1 MANRTEPVILLV
13 EDYDD
18 TRYMMKLLLEEK
30 GCRVVEAED
39 GQQAVWRALDARPD
53 LIFMDLSMPGMDGW
67 EATRQLRQ
75 WEELQLIPI
84 IGLSA
89 DCTSDWKGGAIEAGC
104 NDCIGK
110 PVDEEEID
118 RILSVFLTTPRTAV
132 DLDSEEE

>member
-1 MANRTEPVILLV
+1 MANQTKPVILLV

-18 TRYMMKLLLEEK
+18 TRYYMKLLLETK

-39 GQQAVWRALDARPD
+39 GQRAVWLALEARPD

-75 WEELQLIPI
+75 WEELRLIPI

-89 DCTSDWKGGAIEAGC
+89 NCTSDWKGGAVEAGC

-110 PVDEEEID
+110 PVDEDQID
-118 RILSVFLTTPRTAV
+118 IILSRFLTTPLTAA
-132 DLDSEEE
+132 DLDSKEE